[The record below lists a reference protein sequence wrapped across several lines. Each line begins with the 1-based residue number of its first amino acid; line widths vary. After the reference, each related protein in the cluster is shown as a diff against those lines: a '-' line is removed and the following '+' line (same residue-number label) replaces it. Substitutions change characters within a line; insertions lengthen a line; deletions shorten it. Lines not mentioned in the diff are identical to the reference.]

1 MSKLGDV
8 KSMYGQDFGI
18 TVTNAP
24 SNIIQS
30 IDEKGFK
37 LPKNMILISSHTV
50 DENDDEMPAIFA
62 TDYNGNPLR
71 LTYAIHTVNG
81 LYPNDKGELE
91 LHIDKKSIKENED
104 KNLYI
109 DTNNL
114 TYCSFN
120 NLGVTKVSKSLTSR
134 SNSKYPIDTFINV
147 DKNGVLYLGDNFLD
161 YMYEYIKDK
170 IYKNLY
176 PIIMDNIKGWLIDE
190 MTINYYPSDRIIVL
204 PISENG
210 IIIKR
215 QFRLQYKSLSGVP
228 EEINIDINNNDY
240 PIKEVVLLSNSTN
253 VVEDPLST
261 PEIPLYRHTMDFT
274 ITFYPNYNLQNNIF
288 LDNQYYIKIQPQTFN
303 DQQYLMFTFNQ
314 NNVFDQNTNNFE
326 RPFDIIS
333 QDINLNTLQQN
344 QDILFNFKNKYKY
357 FDDANYTLE
366 IYYIKSNNENN
377 ADDAIKIISK
387 NVNEDISNQQMLTIH
402 FSNDGGENNLYQ
414 QLKDYL
420 FTVEI
425 QKNDVIITKLSDSSN
440 LYKYVLKYEINGE
453 RTYLYENTF
462 KVNYLVTNL
471 YIADNYIT
479 KINNLKIYEPVNLN
493 ENGQEQEIYT
503 MEKYLQFGS
512 EFSTQFPSNEYIDS
526 DHTENDLGLN
536 IVFNKNEIYMIFE
549 EKFISKIFSNLMTI
563 TNNGQSIDGFVMSIL
578 VNFKDDIYI
587 EGIGGE
593 NRDKNEYSIYDAD
606 TGITSE
612 DEAIT
617 HNHDPRI
624 TFPCIG
630 SNYRYIYPNK
640 DNIVI
645 NGKKTLS
652 ILTFVD
658 IDELVFQNTIES
670 NRTHSSNSR
679 QINYGFSIDNAHGPT
694 IVFDFT
700 MDYAKF
706 VNDNIKIFNWKFG
719 HYVKPILEDSDYQ
732 NVFFD
737 ISNDGTN
744 NPELE
749 EIQAETEYH
758 NSLFFIGISEDLYNI
773 FDMTNNSFE
782 INASCTYY
790 DNGNITPG
798 TIKGR
803 SISNTPYPY
812 TDDKNY
818 YIYAIEYS
826 KLFYKDD
833 PSTTEGYSYEP
844 ILETFSTNI
853 EIKYKWN
860 YKTNGEHNKINKFN
874 YILGFNIHPSQ
885 ADNKD
890 LFIDPGLYGSYGTE
904 DMNNEDN

>member
-71 LTYAIHTVNG
+71 LTYAIHTING
-81 LYPNDKGELE
+81 LYPNEKGELE

-190 MTINYYPSDRIIVL
+190 MSINYYPTDRIIVL

-253 VVEDPLST
+253 VVEDSLST

-303 DQQYLMFTFNQ
+303 DQQYLMFMFNQ

-326 RPFDIIS
+326 RPFDILS

-377 ADDAIKIISK
+377 TDDAIKIISE
-387 NVNEDISNQQMLTIH
+387 NVNENISNQLLTIH
-402 FSNDGGENNLYQ
+402 FSNNGGENNLYQ

-420 FTVEI
+420 FTVET
-425 QKNDVIITKLSDSSN
+425 QKTDVIITKLSDSSN

-453 RTYLYENTF
+453 RTYLYENIF

-471 YIADNYIT
+471 YVADNYIT
-479 KINNLKIYEPVNLN
+479 TINNLKIYEPTNLV
-493 ENGQEQEIYT
+493 EPDIYN

-512 EFSTQFPSNEYIDS
+512 EFSTQFPSNTSLDP

-536 IVFNKNEIYMIFE
+536 VVFKQNEIYIVFE

-563 TNNGQSIDGFVMSIL
+563 TNNGQSKDGFVMSIL
-578 VNFKDDIYI
+578 VNFKSDIYI

-606 TGITSE
+606 TGVTSE

-617 HNHDPRI
+617 HNHNPRL
-624 TFPCIG
+624 TFPSIRE
-630 SNYRYIYPNK
+630 NYRFIYPNK

-658 IDELVFQNTIES
+658 IDELVFQNTVS
-670 NRTHSSNSR
+670 SDRSHSSNSR

-694 IVFDFT
+694 ILFDFT

-706 VNDNIKIFNWKFG
+706 INDNIKIFDYQFG
-719 HYVKPILEDSDYQ
+719 HYTKPILEDSDYQ
-732 NVFFD
+732 TVPFD
-737 ISNDGTN
+737 VSNNGTE
-744 NPELE
+744 NPTLQ
-749 EIQAETEYH
+749 EIEKETEYH
-758 NSLFFIGISEDLYNI
+758 NSLFFVGISTELYSI
-773 FDMTNNSFE
+773 FNMTDNSFE

-790 DNGNITPG
+790 NNGNITSG
-798 TIKGR
+798 TIKAR
-803 SISNTPYPY
+803 KTTDIAYPY
-812 TDDKNY
+812 TDGKEY
-818 YIYAIEYS
+818 YIYVIEYS
-826 KLFYKDD
+826 KLFYKED

-844 ILETFSTNI
+844 ILDTFNSNI

-860 YKTNGEHNKINKFN
+860 YRTKDDNRSNKTNKFN

-885 ADNKD
+885 EN
-890 LFIDPGLYGSYGTE
+890 LFIDPGLYGSYGSE
-904 DMNNEDN
+904 DFEDNPENE